1 MRYSWPGNVRELQ
14 HVMENVVVFSDDSDS
29 EIQLKHL
36 PSYLLEE
43 EEKLP
48 GDFVNINATAPLKRQ
63 LAEFERKAI
72 IKALRE
78 NKYNLTKAADQIGY
92 TRSNLQYRIKI
103 LDIN

>member
-1 MRYSWPGNVRELQ
+1 
-14 HVMENVVVFSDDSDS
+14 
-29 EIQLKHL
+29 
-36 PSYLLEE
+36 
-43 EEKLP
+43 
-48 GDFVNINATAPLKRQ
+48 KRQ